1 MKEESSDEFQNLR
14 KILVERLENTWKDL
28 DEDVL
33 EVIDEILHQHGKKK
47 YLPIAQRESLRNALF
62 MSVRRMDILEELLEN
77 DDVTEIMING
87 WNKIF
92 IEKDGKIEAFEKS
105 FSSPEK
111 LEDVIQQMASKCN
124 RVINMLQPIVDA
136 RLAGGERINAVI
148 APVALDGPVLTIR
161 KFPEKP
167 ITMERLLKLESIT
180 EDAAI
185 FLEKLMKAGYTI
197 LIGGGTG
204 SGKTTFLNALS
215 EYIPKDERVI
225 TIEDNA
231 ELQIQGIENL
241 VRLECR
247 PANIEKSQEITIG
260 DLLRTCLRMRPSR
273 IIVGEVRGKEA
284 AELLQVVN
292 IGNDGSLSTI
302 HANSCQDMI
311 SRLETMVLMG
321 IDLPIPVIRRQIVSG
336 FDIFIHLGRMSDK
349 SRKVLEICEI
359 KEISKE
365 GEVVLNPLFVRNRN
379 LEKEDSFITPKSL
392 QRQGLSCE

>member
-260 DLLRTCLRMRPSR
+260 DLLRTCLRMRPRPR
-273 IIVGEVRGKEA
+273 IIKKRSLQLNKKRLSIPGA
-284 AELLQVVN
+284 LLQHFP
-292 IGNDGSLSTI
+292 GNS
-302 HANSCQDMI
+302 
-311 SRLETMVLMG
+311 V
-321 IDLPIPVIRRQIVSG
+321 
-336 FDIFIHLGRMSDK
+336 FLGR
-349 SRKVLEICEI
+349 RK
-359 KEISKE
+359 
-365 GEVVLNPLFVRNRN
+365 FV
-379 LEKEDSFITPKSL
+379 KVF
-392 QRQGLSCE
+392 

>member
-260 DLLRTCLRMRPSR
+260 DLLRTCLRMRPRPR
-273 IIVGEVRGKEA
+273 IIKKRN
-284 AELLQVVN
+284 LQLN
-292 IGNDGSLSTI
+292 KKRLSIPGALFQHFPGNS
-302 HANSCQDMI
+302 
-311 SRLETMVLMG
+311 V
-321 IDLPIPVIRRQIVSG
+321 
-336 FDIFIHLGRMSDK
+336 FLGR
-349 SRKVLEICEI
+349 RK
-359 KEISKE
+359 
-365 GEVVLNPLFVRNRN
+365 FV
-379 LEKEDSFITPKSL
+379 KVF
-392 QRQGLSCE
+392 

>member
-1 MKEESSDEFQNLR
+1 MKEENNDEFQSLR
-14 KILVERLENTWKDL
+14 KILVERLEN
-28 DEDVL
+28 EDVL
-33 EVIDEILHQHGKKK
+33 EIIDEILHHHGKKK
-47 YLPIAQRESLRNALF
+47 YLSIAQREDLRNALF
-62 MSVRRMDILEELLEN
+62 LSVRRMDVLEELLED

-92 IEKDGKIEAFEKS
+92 IEKGGKIEAFGKN

-111 LEDVIQQMASKCN
+111 LDDVIQQMASRCN
-124 RVINMLQPIVDA
+124 RVINTLQPIVDA
-136 RLAGGERINAVI
+136 RLVGGERINAVI

-161 KFPEKP
+161 KFPENP
-167 ITMERLLKLESIT
+167 ITMDKLLECIT
-180 EDAAI
+180 EEAAC
-185 FLEKLMKAGYTI
+185 FLKKLMTAGYTI

-247 PANIEKSQEITIG
+247 PANIEKTQEITIG

-302 HANSCQDMI
+302 HANSCSDMI

-321 IDLPIPVIRRQIVSG
+321 IDLPISVIRRQIVSG
-336 FDIFIHLGRMSDK
+336 FDIFVHLGRMLDK

-365 GEVVLNPLFVRNRN
+365 GEVILNPLFIRNTS
-379 LEKEDSFITPKSL
+379 LEKRGHLYHTEKLIKAGIAL
-392 QRQGLSCE
+392 